1 MRDNDLFSKALTDT
15 FMDSLFEKFTPAA
28 FRPTRARD
36 LFGLRL
42 AQKLG
47 DARTVGHFVSLA
59 DRYTETQLLCAYR
72 RTLRAS
78 SDGDRGR
85 RFHTELGRTHKNG
98 NHDPQASLISIR
110 IERRAVAAAIF
121 HGDQLE
127 YTDSRQLS
135 STRDKALA
143 SAIGFVNWML
153 SRFPVESAALEAIPN
168 GYEFQRHALHDAIC
182 QSLRERFLPIW
193 EVPKIVLLESCGQ
206 PPLKSRSQLRDV
218 ATSIWPVLAGAH
230 AKVFVQDAAIVGLHV
245 QIERLFI
252 LN

>member
-1 MRDNDLFSKALTDT
+1 
-15 FMDSLFEKFTPAA
+15 MDSLFEKFNPAA
-28 FRPTRARD
+28 FRPTRTRD
-36 LFGLRL
+36 LFALRL

-47 DARTVGHFVSLA
+47 EERTVGHFVSLA
-59 DRYTETQLLCAYR
+59 DSYTETQLLCAYR

-78 SDGDRGR
+78 GNGDRGR
-85 RFHTELGRTHKNG
+85 RFHIELERTNQNG

-153 SRFPVESAALEAIPN
+153 SRFPVESAALESIPN
-168 GYEFQRHALHDAIC
+168 GHEFQRRALHDAIC
-182 QSLRERFLPIW
+182 RNLRERFLPIW
-193 EVPKIVLLESCGQ
+193 EVPKIVLLDSCGQ
-206 PPLKSRSQLRDV
+206 PPLKSRSQLRGV

-252 LN
+252 IN